1 MKIRTRKID
10 LRSMALK
17 LANLKQIACIVNQE
31 RTNVRRVRWQ
41 FPDLRHSAMYAF
53 KNRFKSQITI
63 AEFVTQESLTMKNFA
78 SAAYIHRRSSISVRF
93 KINQDINKW

>member
-1 MKIRTRKID
+1 
-10 LRSMALK
+10 
-17 LANLKQIACIVNQE
+17 
-31 RTNVRRVRWQ
+31 
-41 FPDLRHSAMYAF
+41 MYAF

-78 SAAYIHRRSSISVRF
+78 SAAYIHRRSTISVRF